1 VVAAGMRR
9 RAAGV
14 VGSIGS
20 GRVTVVGQ
28 VGNGTVEGV
37 AVVVGS
43 AAVAAVA
50 AVAVVADAV
59 AVDGGGGGGGGCCW
73 PSRRKPH
80 CCDGVGTRHGRRLG
94 LVRSFEVEDA
104 SPASMFVETR
114 DDLWCTGE
122 SLCPPKQR
130 QEDG

>member
-1 VVAAGMRR
+1 MRR

-14 VGSIGS
+14 VDSIGS
-20 GRVTVVGQ
+20 GRVSVVGR
-28 VGNGTVEGV
+28 VGNGMVEGV

-43 AAVAAVA
+43 AFVAFVAVVA
-50 AVAVVADAV
+50 AVAVAADAV
-59 AVDGGGGGGGGCCW
+59 AVDGGGGGW
-73 PSRRKPH
+73 PLREPH
-80 CCDGVGTRHGRRLG
+80 CCDGVGTRHGRMIG
-94 LVRSFEVEDA
+94 LVCSFEVEDA

-114 DDLWCTGE
+114 DGLWCTGE

>member
-1 VVAAGMRR
+1 MVAAGMRR

-59 AVDGGGGGGGGCCW
+59 AVAVDGGGGCW
-73 PSRRKPH
+73 PSRRTPH